1 MVLQEAKKAMPLT
14 SKINIS
20 PMLEE
25 KPAPIAEE
33 PTIYASKTVSRSFA
47 EVFCNYYA
55 GAFRFVITPC
65 ELLNQLE

>member
-1 MVLQEAKKAMPLT
+1 MLLQEAKKAMPLT

-33 PTIYASKTVSRSFA
+33 PTIYASKTVSPFLA
-47 EVFCNYYA
+47 QVFCTLEI
-55 GAFRFVITPC
+55 VL
-65 ELLNQLE
+65 ELSDLSLFLVKY

>member
-33 PTIYASKTVSRSFA
+33 PTIYASKTVSPSLA
-47 EVFCNYYA
+47 EVFCTIEIVLELSDLSLFLVNYW
-55 GAFRFVITPC
+55 TS
-65 ELLNQLE
+65 

>member
-33 PTIYASKTVSRSFA
+33 PTIYASKTVSPSLA
-47 EVFCNYYA
+47 ESLCTLGIV
-55 GAFRFVITPC
+55 
-65 ELLNQLE
+65 L